1 MSCNQRHRF
10 KAPAIAAQS
19 SHSTVSPGEG
29 YTVQL
34 LPVSQASWTSHVL
47 DITLGPSFN
56 KGSTLSSNAT
66 MLASQ
71 RVVQVCL
78 FLVAAI
84 AMVGGALQ
92 MYLGEPETMPRL
104 DNVHRFMAGVYFS
117 TGLINLWAAITI
129 RRQGTLVYLLA
140 LGVLLAG
147 TGRLVSI
154 SQVGL
159 PKPAAVWLGYLIP
172 ELLLPFVIAAAH
184 LSTNRHA
191 SQVAPRA

>member
-1 MSCNQRHRF
+1 M
-10 KAPAIAAQS
+10 
-19 SHSTVSPGEG
+19 
-29 YTVQL
+29 
-34 LPVSQASWTSHVL
+34 
-47 DITLGPSFN
+47 
-56 KGSTLSSNAT
+56 SSNSS

-71 RVVQVCL
+71 RVVQICL

-84 AMVGGALQ
+84 AVLGGMLQ
-92 MYLGEPETMPRL
+92 IYLGQPDTSPRL

-147 TGRLVSI
+147 VGRLVSI

-159 PKPAAVWLGYLIP
+159 PEPAAVWLGYLIP
-172 ELLLPFVIAAAH
+172 ELLLPVVIAVAH
-184 LSTNRHA
+184 TVTNRNTSNA
-191 SQVAPRA
+191 DAVA